1 VSAPVF
7 PVFVET
13 SRALPF
19 VSVVISFRSGSV
31 HDPPGREGLSR
42 VTARM
47 LRRGCDGYTKER
59 IEETIDSLG
68 AEFGADTL
76 MSGTT
81 ASFEV
86 IRRSTEPLS
95 DLVATMLGRPTFSE
109 EELGRLLRESKAELI
124 ESRDSD
130 RLLASRA
137 FRRTLFSAHPYGR
150 RAAGTLTTLDAITK
164 DDVIAFYRR
173 HYTRRN
179 AIVAMSG
186 DISQG
191 EGEALAERL
200 LAGLPEGEP
209 VPDPAPPPAPPRGR
223 RLVIVDKPD
232 RTQCQMIVGGLGT
245 HPHDPDHVPLHV
257 ANTVFGGTFT
267 SRLMQEIR
275 VKRGWSYGAGSR
287 ASFDRQ
293 RDAFTMSAAPAA
305 TDAAGCLTLMMDL
318 LSVFRKDGITQD
330 ELDFVKK
337 YLVRSHAFEIDTARK
352 RVHQKLER
360 ALYDLP
366 DDYHSGFLDRVQ
378 RVTLGEASAAVRER
392 ISEDDMV
399 MAVVGTGEQVGEALS
414 KAVPRMD
421 GVEVVPFDLE

>member
-1 VSAPVF
+1 MSKPLT
-7 PVFVET
+7 FVET
-13 SRALPF
+13 SRALPM

-31 HDPPGREGLSR
+31 HDPAGKEGLSR
-42 VTARM
+42 ITARM

-68 AEFGADTL
+68 GEFGADTL

-81 ASFEV
+81 ISFEV
-86 IRRSTEPLS
+86 IRRSIDPFA
-95 DLVATMLGRPTFSE
+95 DLVATMLGKTTVADD
-109 EELGRLLRESKAELI
+109 ELARLLRESKAEII

-137 FRRTLFSAHPYGR
+137 FRRSLFAGHPYGR
-150 RAAGTLTTLDAITK
+150 RAAGTLDTLEHIDA
-164 DDVIAFYRR
+164 DDVRAFYAR

-179 AIVAMSG
+179 AVVAMSG
-186 DISQG
+186 DISQS

-200 LAGLPEGEP
+200 LAGVPEGEP
-209 VPDPAPPPAPPRGR
+209 VPDPAPPPAAPGGR
-223 RLVIVDKPD
+223 RLVFVDKPD
-232 RTQCQMIVGGLGT
+232 RTQCQMIAGGLGT
-245 HPHDPDHVPLHV
+245 HPKDPDHVPLLV

-287 ASFDRQ
+287 AGFDRQ

-305 TDAAGCLTLMMDL
+305 TDAPGCLALMLEL
-318 LSVFRKDGITQD
+318 LAAWRKEGITQE

-366 DDYHSGFLDRVQ
+366 DDYHSAFLDKVQ
-378 RVTLGEASAAVRER
+378 AVTLESANAAVKER
-392 ISEDDMV
+392 ISEDDV
-399 MAVVGTGEQVGEALS
+399 VIGVVGTHAEIGDAVA
-414 KAVPRMD
+414 KAVPGLASSD
-421 GVEVVPFDLE
+421 VAPFDLE

>member
-1 VSAPVF
+1 MSGI

-19 VSVVISFRSGSV
+19 VSVVVTFRSGAV
-31 HDPPGREGLSR
+31 HDPAGREGLSR

-47 LRRGCDGYTKER
+47 LRRGCEGYTKER

-81 ASFEV
+81 VSFEV
-86 IRRSTEPLS
+86 IRRSLEPLS
-95 DLVATMLGRPTFSE
+95 DLVATMLAKPTFSD

-130 RLLASRA
+130 RLLAGRA
-137 FRRTLFSAHPYGR
+137 FRRTLFAGHPYGR
-150 RAAGTLTTLDAITK
+150 RAAGTLGTLDAITK
-164 DDVIAFYRR
+164 DDSIAFYKR

-179 AIVAMSG
+179 VLVALSG
-186 DISQG
+186 DVSQG

-209 VPDPAPPPAPPRGR
+209 VPDPAPPPASPKGR

-232 RTQCQMIVGGLGT
+232 RTQCQMIAGGLGT
-245 HPHDPDHVPLHV
+245 HPRDGDHVPLLV

-275 VKRGWSYGAGSR
+275 VKRGWSYGASSR
-287 ASFDRQ
+287 AGFDRQ
-293 RDAFTMSAAPAA
+293 RDAFTMSCAPSA
-305 TDAAGCLTLMMDL
+305 TDGPACLALMMDL
-318 LSVFRKDGITQD
+318 LADFRKTGITQS
-330 ELDFVKK
+330 ELDFVKR

-366 DDYHSGFLDRVQ
+366 EDYHSTFLDKVQ
-378 RVTLGEASAAVRER
+378 HTTLDGANAAVRER
-392 ISEDDMV
+392 LSEDDVV
-399 MAVVGTGEQVGEALS
+399 MAVVGTHAEVGEALA
-414 KAVPRMD
+414 KAVPN
-421 GVEVVPFDLE
+421 VEKIDVVPFDIE

>member
-1 VSAPVF
+1 MSKPLT
-7 PVFVET
+7 FVET
-13 SRALPF
+13 SRALPM

-31 HDPPGREGLSR
+31 HDPAGKEGLSR
-42 VTARM
+42 ITARM
-47 LRRGCDGYTKER
+47 LRRGCEGYTKER

-68 AEFGADTL
+68 GEFGADTL

-81 ASFEV
+81 VSFEV
-86 IRRSTEPLS
+86 IRRSLDPFA
-95 DLVATMLGRPTFSE
+95 DLVATMLGKTTVADD
-109 EELGRLLRESKAELI
+109 ELARLLRESKAEII

-137 FRRTLFSAHPYGR
+137 FRRSLFTGHPYGR
-150 RAAGTLTTLDAITK
+150 RAAGTLDTLEHIGAG
-164 DDVIAFYRR
+164 DVRAFYAR

-179 AIVAMSG
+179 AVVAMSG
-186 DISQG
+186 DISQS

-200 LAGLPEGEP
+200 LAGIPDGEP
-209 VPDPAPPPAPPRGR
+209 VPDPAPPPAAPGGR
-223 RLVIVDKPD
+223 RLVFVDKPD
-232 RTQCQMIVGGLGT
+232 RTQCQMIAGGLGT
-245 HPHDPDHVPLHV
+245 HPKDPDHVPLLV

-287 ASFDRQ
+287 AGFDRQ

-305 TDAAGCLTLMMDL
+305 TDAPGCLALMLEL
-318 LSVFRKDGITQD
+318 LAAWRKDGITQE

-366 DDYHSGFLDRVQ
+366 DDYHSAFLDKVQ
-378 RVTLGEASAAVRER
+378 AVTLETANTAVKER
-392 ISEDDMV
+392 ISEENV
-399 MAVVGTGEQVGEALS
+399 VIGVVGTHAEIGDAVA
-414 KAVPRMD
+414 KAVPSL
-421 GVEVVPFDLE
+421 VSSEVVPFDLE